1 MNLPSKQISKGQWLT
16 TQLTIEPDAKVMQAD
31 FGGQARLKAGQLMG
45 PFPPQAEGVEQF
57 VVDRFNDLPQS
68 SQPATPVL
76 GPLLRDS
83 P

>member
-31 FGGQARLKAGQLMG
+31 FGGQARLKAGQLMV
-45 PFPPQAEGVEQF
+45 AEAGRNRLF
-57 VVDRFNDLPQS
+57 
-68 SQPATPVL
+68 
-76 GPLLRDS
+76 LLS